1 MKHTAILIIA
11 LFLAMQNNCNAQN
24 KPVKKE
30 VDKSKTTEVKK
41 DQKVNK
47 ETNLKI
53 LASGSYSGV
62 EEPFIFVVRD
72 KQALEKLS
80 DLPLNKIEFKE
91 DVDFEKNIV
100 VAAFAGEFRTGGYS
114 VEINETDGKVFV
126 NLNSPPKDGMV
137 TQALTQPF
145 SVVLVPIK
153 EGESLN
159 LEVSDYWKDKSQN
172 YSVKSGSVEYSG
184 GIAGIHKQY
193 ETDGKIQVYK
203 LGNFLTLI
211 LDIKGKDKE
220 SNRKLSAIITGE
232 LKDNSLVVENIN
244 GGNLIGIP
252 HPSMK
257 FEAKFSDDK
266 ISINLIAEDENSP
279 VRDGFSGR
287 GNFEAVKV
295 N

>member
-1 MKHTAILIIA
+1 
-11 LFLAMQNNCNAQN
+11 MQNNCNAQN

-30 VDKSKTTEVKK
+30 VDKTKNTEVKK
-41 DQKVNK
+41 DKKVNK
-47 ETNLKI
+47 ETNLKV

-62 EEPFIFVVRD
+62 EEPFIFVARD
-72 KQALEKLS
+72 KESFEKLS
-80 DLPLNKIEFKE
+80 NFPLNKIEFKE
-91 DVDFEKNIV
+91 NVDFEKNIV

-114 VEINETDGKVFV
+114 VEINQTDGKVFV
-126 NLNSPPKDGMV
+126 NLKSPPKDGMV

-159 LEVSDYWKDKSQN
+159 LEVSDYWKNKSQN

-184 GIAGIHKQY
+184 GIAGINKQF
-193 ETDGKIQVYK
+193 ETDGNIQIYK
-203 LGNFLTLI
+203 LGNFVTLV
-211 LDIKGKDKE
+211 LDLKGKDKD
-220 SNRKLSAIITGE
+220 SNRKLSTIITGE

-244 GGNLIGIP
+244 GGNLIEIP
-252 HPSMK
+252 HPPMK

-287 GNFEAVKV
+287 GTFEAAKV